1 MSSFGDTFSA
11 TAEGPY
17 WIEEKFRVVGSLLKS
32 SGSYYYYY
40 YCKLLLLLVVVSNNL
55 EMGNGLLNDNN

>member
-17 WIEEKFRVVGSLLKS
+17 WIKEKFRVVGSLLKS

-40 YCKLLLLLVVVSNNL
+40 YCKLLLLLLVVSNNF

>member
-11 TAEGPY
+11 TAESPY
-17 WIEEKFRVVGSLLKS
+17 WIEENVRVVGSLLKS

-40 YCKLLLLLVVVSNNL
+40 YYY
-55 EMGNGLLNDNN
+55 